1 LSAPVAI
8 AARAAVRA
16 ETGGVERLAREMARR
31 LPALRPG
38 RYEVLAPRPRLAHR
52 AGHAWEQLALPAL
65 ARGAELIYCPAN
77 LAPLAS
83 TRNAV
88 VIHDVAALA
97 HPEWYGRAY
106 VAWQRLVLPRVARRA
121 RLVLTV
127 SEFSRAEIAARLGVP
142 PESIAVVPNGV
153 SEAFAPTADA
163 EAARA
168 ALGLER
174 PYVLVLATRSARK
187 NLTVLAEAAE
197 QLGELGIELVTA
209 GSGRGYLRDGET
221 PPGRALGYVPERL
234 LPGLYA
240 GALALAM
247 PSLYEGFGL
256 PCLEAMA
263 SGTPVVA
270 ADAAALPETCGDA
283 ARLADPRDAEAFA
296 DALLRA
302 ATDDALRTRLIAAGR
317 ERSGGF
323 PWARSAEF
331 TDARLGELL
340 RLARTSE
347 P

>member
-8 AARAAVRA
+8 AARAAVRR
-16 ETGGVERLAREMARR
+16 ETGGVERMTREMARR

-52 AGHAWEQLALPAL
+52 AGQAWEQLALPLL

-88 VIHDVAALA
+88 VIHDVAALV
-97 HPEWYGRAY
+97 HPEWYGRTY

-127 SEFSRAEIAARLGVP
+127 SSFSREEIATRLGVAR
-142 PESIAVVPNGV
+142 ESITVVPNGV
-153 SEAFAPTADA
+153 SAAFSPAADA
-163 EAARA
+163 APAAA

-174 PYVLVLATRSARK
+174 PYVLALATRSARK
-187 NLTVLAEAAE
+187 NLAVLAEGAAR
-197 QLGELGIELVTA
+197 LGDLGIELVTA
-209 GSGRGYLRDGET
+209 GSGRGYLRGGEA
-221 PPGRALGYVPERL
+221 PPGRAVGYVPGRL

-270 ADAAALPETCGDA
+270 ADGPALRETCGGA
-283 ARLADPRDAEAFA
+283 ALLVGPTSAEGFAEAVV
-296 DALLRA
+296 RA
-302 ATDDALRTRLIAAGR
+302 ATDDAERSRLTAAGL
-317 ERSGGF
+317 ERAAGF
-323 PWARSAEF
+323 TWDRAAEL
-331 TDARLGELL
+331 TDEA
-340 RLARTSE
+340 LAAALPRG
-347 P
+347 